1 MGPKTSNYPINKPRQ
16 GTNKT
21 FGTAESYV
29 ARAIWQVILTL
40 ASCLVKCGCKVAAH
54 SSAGM
59 CHKWGSVVVWV
70 RPACARRSIPQL
82 FRNLVVWAID
92 MLLHSL
98 HSLEVVC
105 DNPGTVGSRPA
116 ILPQIVKIWDC
127 HWLQN
132 LSPVY
137 YSTEIAFKSWASCL
151 KSYGDTTPHGDTVTA
166 INANLNSI
174 ACS

>member
-1 MGPKTSNYPINKPRQ
+1 MSFEVVDGSKTSNYPINNPQQ
-16 GTNKT
+16 GTKT

-40 ASCLVKCGCKVAAH
+40 ASCLVKCGCKVAAN

-59 CHKWGSVVVWV
+59 CYKWEVWLCGSGQHVQALN
-70 RPACARRSIPQL
+70 PH
-82 FRNLVVWAID
+82 RNLVVWAID

-116 ILPQIVKIWDC
+116 LLRQIVKI
-127 HWLQN
+127 
-132 LSPVY
+132 
-137 YSTEIAFKSWASCL
+137 
-151 KSYGDTTPHGDTVTA
+151 
-166 INANLNSI
+166 
-174 ACS
+174 